1 MVMGVV
7 RPLLVVIIIVAPS
20 VAIGASLNCSK
31 AATSVEKTI
40 CASKTLSGLDEQ
52 LAKAYE
58 SVLLLSDRPDVVKSR
73 QKKWLRNIRDK
84 CRDETC
90 LQSAYEHRL
99 AQLAATQQAAWKTFR
114 DPTLGIE
121 FSYPSNRKVQ
131 VGCRRSKS
139 CIALIGKP
147 MPNSEYL
154 VAFEVFEGDLE
165 TIAAE
170 QAVFEKH
177 DSAWI
182 AKGRSGEHA
191 VVPLEEHGWQ
201 GLKATVD
208 CGVSDRQ
215 GFHAAAGECL
225 WVVLSNGRRSVVVDT
240 QGIVGNDAA
249 SMRSIQS
256 IRFTE

>member
-7 RPLLVVIIIVAPS
+7 GALLVVIIMLAPS

-31 AATSVEKTI
+31 ADTSVEKTI
-40 CASKTLSGLDEQ
+40 CASETLSRLDEQ
-52 LAKAYE
+52 VAKAYE
-58 SVLLLSDRPDVVKSR
+58 SVLLVSDRPDVVKSQ
-73 QKKWLRNIRDK
+73 QKKWLRSGRDK
-84 CRDETC
+84 CQDETC
-90 LQSAYEHRL
+90 LQNAYEHRL
-99 AQLAATQQAAWKTFR
+99 AQLAATEQAAWKTFR
-114 DPTLGIE
+114 NANLGFQ
-121 FSYPSNRKVQ
+121 FSYPSNRKVK
-131 VGCRRSKS
+131 VGCRRSKR
-139 CIALIGKP
+139 CIALVGKP
-147 MPNSEYL
+147 MPYSEYL
-154 VAFEVFEGDLE
+154 IAFEVFDGDLE
-165 TIAAE
+165 KITAE

-177 DSAWI
+177 DSVWI

-191 VVPLEEHGWQ
+191 VVPLEGHGWQ

-225 WVVLSNGRRSVVVDT
+225 WVVLSNGRLSVVVDT